1 MTKAP
6 THFIE
11 YLENSGL
18 KKKKRRGLS
27 SFLRFQRIL
36 FRMATWTGASV
47 GALVAARNYNDIA
60 GATDALM
67 YHLKDFA
74 EVFILLL
81 YIILVIFIMIVFLL
95 ASYYNT
101 NESISK

>member
-1 MTKAP
+1 MST
-6 THFIE
+6 
-11 YLENSGL
+11 
-18 KKKKRRGLS
+18 
-27 SFLRFQRIL
+27 FLGFQRFL
-36 FRMATWTGASV
+36 FRSATWTGASV

-81 YIILVIFIMIVFLL
+81 SSISTFIMILYF
-95 ASYYNT
+95 
-101 NESISK
+101 